1 MMVREFFLKEKVGW
15 WATKVVLLIKAVVC
29 VRSEP
34 ATLGPIPQ
42 GALNRCGGREQHSS
56 FPLML
61 LILIYL
67 QPGAHPPLA
76 ARVQRCSKGKK
87 SISVGECACSLQKLF
102 LNMTEFILNL
112 LYLFLKN
119 TNTMAA
125 VDVRTV
131 YFCATRLPQALLP
144 ASVCQTQKWQII
156 HYSSSS
162 LRCGYKILWGAAVM
176 TLGWRLDLYLG
187 ICLWCVF
194 YCCLPGSDMNTI

>member
-1 MMVREFFLKEKVGW
+1 MGW
-15 WATKVVLLIKAVVC
+15 WATKVVLLIKAVVH

-42 GALNRCGGREQHSS
+42 GAPNRCGGREQHSS

-87 SISVGECACSLQKLF
+87 SVSVRECACSLQKLF
-102 LNMTEFILNL
+102 LNMTEFIPNL
-112 LYLFLKN
+112 LHLFIKN
-119 TNTMAA
+119 ITNIPDRSPALVQFSSTMAP

-131 YFCATRLPQALLP
+131 YICTTRLPQALLP
-144 ASVCQTQKWQII
+144 ASVCQIQK
-156 HYSSSS
+156 
-162 LRCGYKILWGAAVM
+162 
-176 TLGWRLDLYLG
+176 
-187 ICLWCVF
+187 
-194 YCCLPGSDMNTI
+194 